1 MVIKSRQIG
10 LRKWSEEVEREL
22 RKIIVRKLRV
32 PKESKWTEEWREN
45 IERES
50 GEIRNEWMV
59 FSCKNSLNVG
69 K

>member
-1 MVIKSRQIG
+1 MVIKSKQIR
-10 LRKWSEEVEREL
+10 LRKWSEEVEREW